1 MLRWWFFE
9 RTCRAGFRLQQADVG
24 LRVRVNLGIMVSL
37 MEGTL
42 GK

>member
-1 MLRWWFFE
+1 
-9 RTCRAGFRLQQADVG
+9 LQQADVG
-24 LRVRVNLGIMVSL
+24 LRVRVDLGRMVSL